1 MEHHI
6 TQVPASQ
13 VSHSTA
19 SHFKSNEGM
28 GGGGGALPKRNHR
41 ISLLSPHSSEF
52 YFHWTSVPTLK
63 AHFLSVSS
71 EDVAH

>member
-13 VSHSTA
+13 MTHSTA

-28 GGGGGALPKRNHR
+28 GRGGGTTSNTQSQNTTTCTSLFWIRPSVD
-41 ISLLSPHSSEF
+41 ISANP
-52 YFHWTSVPTLK
+52 
-63 AHFLSVSS
+63 
-71 EDVAH
+71 